1 MFKEIKE
8 RCDVL
13 VQNFHEISPER
24 KALLEK
30 LSQYIYQKKENN
42 SPIQL
47 NYICTHNSRR
57 SHLGQVWADVAANY
71 YGIDNVS
78 TFSGGTQA
86 TAFNPNAIK
95 ALRTAGFKIEKTDE
109 TENPIYHVYFN
120 ETNFSVCFSKTFD
133 DKANPNQNFA
143 AVMTCSDADENC
155 PFIAGCD
162 IRIGSTYN
170 DPKAYDNSIIQND
183 KYAERSHQI
192 AMECLYVFSKINQ
205 YVK

>member
-8 RCDVL
+8 RCDIL
-13 VQNFHEISPER
+13 IQNFHEISSER

-30 LSQYIYQKKENN
+30 LSQYIYQKKASN

-57 SHLGQVWADVAANY
+57 SHLGQVWAAVAANY
-71 YGIDNVS
+71 YGIENVS

-86 TAFNPNAIK
+86 TAFNPNAIQ
-95 ALRTAGFKIEKTDE
+95 ALITAGFKIEKNNE
-109 TENPIYHVYFN
+109 TENPIYHVFYDEN
-120 ETNFSVCFSKTFD
+120 NFSICFSKTFD

-155 PFIAGCD
+155 PFIVGCD

-183 KYAERSHQI
+183 KYTERSHQI